1 MSGARPIPSQADL
14 DAAQF
19 LRQLA
24 RTMPCA
30 YCGEMMDYSSPAKVP
45 TRDHIWPRLVRSIT
59 EGRTG
64 KVWCCHAC
72 NIRKGDMMPAEWL
85 AVLRASLST
94 DSRT

>member
-1 MSGARPIPSQADL
+1 MIGEHSVPSREDH
-14 DAAQF
+14 DAAQE
-19 LRQLA
+19 LRRLSH
-24 RTMPCA
+24 TMPCA
-30 YCGEMMDYSSPAKVP
+30 YCGQLMDYSSLARTP
-45 TRDHIWPRLVRSIT
+45 TRDHVWPRKVRSIA

-94 DSRT
+94 GSRT